1 MFYLLLAIVQS
12 SMISIL
18 LRLSS
23 GKIRANISML
33 AFNYMTCSFLGAAY
47 AGFAPGMTAQP
58 GFGTALGLG
67 IVNGILLLTSFILM
81 QASVRKN
88 GVVLTSV
95 FTKLGLLVP
104 VVLSV
109 VVFREMPTW
118 LQVAGFCIAVAAII
132 VINLNKA
139 EDTGRFDWSLILL
152 LLLAGGTDAMA
163 KIYEALGPASL
174 TDPYLFFSF
183 GAALVL
189 CIPVVLA
196 KKERPGFRELLFGIL
211 IGVPN
216 FFSSKFLLAALE
228 SIPAVVAYPTF
239 SVSTLLL
246 ITLTGVLA
254 FREKLSK
261 RQWAALAAILAAL
274 VMLNV

>member
-23 GKIRANISML
+23 GKIKANISML
-33 AFNYMTCSFLGAAY
+33 AFNYLTCSILGGLY
-47 AGFAPGMTAQP
+47 AGLTPVMTVHS
-58 GFGTALGLG
+58 GFGIAVGLG

-118 LQVAGFCIAVAAII
+118 LQITGFCMAVTASI
-132 VINLNKA
+132 VINLSNGEKA
-139 EDTGRFDWSLILL
+139 GRFDWSLVIL

-163 KIYEALGPASL
+163 KIYESLGPAELS
-174 TDPYLFFSF
+174 DPYLFFSF

-189 CIPVVLA
+189 CVPVVLF
-196 KKERPGFRELLFGIL
+196 KKERPSFRELLFGVL

-216 FFSSKFLLAALE
+216 FFSSKFLLMALKTV
-228 SIPAVVAYPTF
+228 PAVVAYPTF

-261 RQWAALAAILAAL
+261 LQWASLAAILVAL

>member
-1 MFYLLLAIVQS
+1 MLYLLLAIVQS

-23 GKIRANISML
+23 GRIKANISML
-33 AFNYMTCSFLGAAY
+33 AFNYLTCSVLGILY
-47 AGFAPGMTAQP
+47 AGFTPDMPAHS
-58 GFGTALGLG
+58 GFGTAVGLG
-67 IVNGILLLTSFILM
+67 TVNGILLLTSFILM
-81 QASVRKN
+81 QSSVRKN

-104 VVLSV
+104 VALSV
-109 VVFREMPTW
+109 LAFREMPTG
-118 LQVAGFCIAVAAII
+118 LQIAGFCIALTASI

-139 EDTGRFDWSLILL
+139 EHTGRLDWSLILL

-163 KIYEALGPASL
+163 KIYESLGSAELS
-174 TDPYLFFSF
+174 DPYLFFSF

-189 CIPVVLA
+189 CVPVVLF
-196 KKERPGFRELLFGIL
+196 KKERPGFRELLFGVL
-211 IGVPN
+211 IGIPN
-216 FFSSKFLLAALE
+216 FFSSKFLLVALDTV
-228 SIPAVVAYPTF
+228 PAVVAYPTF

-261 RQWAALAAILAAL
+261 LQWISLAAILVAL
-274 VMLNV
+274 VMLNI

>member
-1 MFYLLLAIVQS
+1 MIYLLLAIAGS

-18 LRLSS
+18 LRVSS
-23 GKIRANISML
+23 GKITANISML
-33 AFNYMTCSFLGAAY
+33 AFNYLTCSILGFAY
-47 AGFAPGMTAQP
+47 AGFTPGIASHA
-58 GFGTALGLG
+58 GFPAALGLG
-67 IVNGILLLTSFILM
+67 VINGILLLTSFILM

-109 VVFREMPTW
+109 AVFRETPTW
-118 LQVAGFCIAVAAII
+118 LQITGFCIALAASI
-132 VINLNKA
+132 VINLNKDGGA
-139 EDTGRFDWSLILL
+139 GRFDWSLILL

-163 KIYEALGPASL
+163 KIYEALGCAEL
-174 TDPYLFFSF
+174 TDPYLLYSF
-183 GAALVL
+183 GSALVL
-189 CIPVVLA
+189 CATVVIA
-196 KKERPGFRELLFGIL
+196 KKERPGFWEVAFGIL
-211 IGVPN
+211 IGIPN
-216 FFSSKFLLAALE
+216 FLSSKFLLSALATV
-228 SIPAVVAYPTF
+228 PAVVAYPTF
-239 SVSTLLL
+239 SVSTLLV

-261 RQWAALAAILAAL
+261 LQWAALSAILIAL

>member
-1 MFYLLLAIVQS
+1 MFLLLLAIFSSAAISIVLRASTHKVQS
-12 SMISIL
+12 NL
-18 LRLSS
+18 
-23 GKIRANISML
+23 SML
-33 AFNYMTCSFLGAAY
+33 AANYLVCSLLGAAHIGILPP
-47 AGFAPGMTAQP
+47 AETSDLRAAAF
-58 GFGTALGLG
+58 LG

-104 VVLSV
+104 VMLSV
-109 VVFREMPTW
+109 LLFREMPTW
-118 LQVAGFCIAVAAII
+118 LQITGFCVAVAASI
-132 VINLNKA
+132 VINLNK
-139 EDTGRFDWSLILL
+139 DMGTGRFDWSLILL

-163 KIYEALGPASL
+163 KIYEALGPAQLSDL
-174 TDPYLFFSF
+174 YLFFSF

-189 CIPVVLA
+189 CVPVVIF
-196 KKERPGFRELLFGIL
+196 KKERPGFRELFFGVL

-216 FFSSKFLLAALE
+216 FFSSRFLLGALE

-239 SVSTLLL
+239 SVSTLML

-254 FREKLSK
+254 FREKLSR
-261 RQWAALAAILAAL
+261 RQWIALGAIVAALI
-274 VMLNV
+274 MLNV

>member
-23 GKIRANISML
+23 GKIKANISML
-33 AFNYMTCSFLGAAY
+33 SFNYLTCSCLGMVY
-47 AGFAPGMTAQP
+47 AGFTADTFSHS
-58 GFGTALGLG
+58 GFGMSLGLG

-81 QASVRKN
+81 QASVRNN

-104 VVLSV
+104 VLLSV

-118 LQVAGFCIAVAAII
+118 LQVIGFCIAVAASI
-132 VINLNKA
+132 VINLNKDA
-139 EDTGRFDWSLILL
+139 GTGRFDWSLVIL

-163 KIYEALGPASL
+163 KIYESLGSPDLS
-174 TDPYLFFSF
+174 DPYLFFSF

-189 CIPVVLA
+189 SVPVA
-196 KKERPGFRELLFGIL
+196 ISKKERPGFRELLFGVL

-216 FFSSKFLLAALE
+216 FFSSKFLLMALNTV
-228 SIPAVVAYPTF
+228 PAVVAYPTF

-261 RQWAALAAILAAL
+261 LQWASLAAILVAL

>member
-33 AFNYMTCSFLGAAY
+33 AFNYLTCSILGGMY
-47 AGFAPGMTAQP
+47 AGLTSATASHS
-58 GFGTALGLG
+58 GFGTAVGLG
-67 IVNGILLLTSFILM
+67 IVNGFLLLTSFILM

-109 VVFREMPTW
+109 LVFRETPTW
-118 LQVAGFCIAVAAII
+118 LQIIGFCIAVTASI
-132 VINLNKA
+132 VINLNNGEKA
-139 EDTGRFDWSLILL
+139 GRFDWSLVLL

-163 KIYEALGPASL
+163 KIYESLGSADLS
-174 TDPYLFFSF
+174 DPYLFFSF

-189 CIPVVLA
+189 CIPVVLS
-196 KKERPGFRELLFGIL
+196 KKERPGFRELLFGVL
-211 IGVPN
+211 IGIPN
-216 FFSSKFLLAALE
+216 FFSSKFLLMALNTV
-228 SIPAVVAYPTF
+228 PAVVAYPTF

-246 ITLTGVLA
+246 ITITGVLA

-261 RQWAALAAILAAL
+261 LQWAFLAAILVAL

>member
-33 AFNYMTCSFLGAAY
+33 AFNYMTCSILGAAY
-47 AGFAPGMTAQP
+47 AGFAPGMTAQS

-81 QASVRKN
+81 QSSVRKN

-109 VVFREMPTW
+109 LVFREMPTW

-139 EDTGRFDWSLILL
+139 EETGRFDWSLILL

-163 KIYEALGPASL
+163 KVYEALGPAALS
-174 TDPYLFFSF
+174 DPYLFFSF

-189 CIPVVLA
+189 CIPVVLT

-216 FFSSKFLLAALE
+216 FFSSKFLLVALE
-228 SIPAVVAYPTF
+228 TVPAVVAYPTF

-246 ITLTGVLA
+246 ITLTGVFA

-261 RQWAALAAILAAL
+261 RQWAALAAILIAL

>member
-1 MFYLLLAIVQS
+1 MFYLLFAIAQS

-18 LRLSS
+18 LRLST
-23 GKIRANISML
+23 GRIKANISML
-33 AFNYMTCSFLGAAY
+33 AFNYLTCSVLGALY
-47 AGFAPGMTAQP
+47 AGFAPGMAAQP
-58 GFGTALGLG
+58 GFGGAVAMG

-81 QASVRKN
+81 QSSVRKN

-109 VVFREMPTW
+109 AVFRESPTW
-118 LQVAGFCIAVAAII
+118 LQILGFCVAVAAII

-139 EDTGRFDWSLILL
+139 EQAGRFDWSLILL

-163 KIYEALGPASL
+163 KIYEALGAPELS
-174 TDPYLFFSF
+174 DPYLFFSF
-183 GAALVL
+183 GAALAL
-189 CIPVVLA
+189 CVPVVVA
-196 KKERPGFRELLFGIL
+196 KRERPGFTELLFGVL

-216 FFSSKFLLAALE
+216 FFSSKFLLVALDTV
-228 SIPAVVAYPTF
+228 PAVVAYPTF

-261 RQWAALAAILAAL
+261 LQWASLGSIVVALI
-274 VMLNV
+274 MLNV